1 MTSILFLWLMLNFL
15 LSHIHVW
22 CTAIQMEFAVCSL
35 THCSSRRSQRVNKRI
50 DYNRF
55 HTRHWKNVYFILSC
69 FKEQTGTK
77 LGVTKSSTVRMILIH
92 KLTDFN
98 PLPMLAGWYNLIS
111 HMNYPSVWSREF
123 RKIDL
128 SCLTFDLHV

>member
-1 MTSILFLWLMLNFL
+1 MISILFLWFRLNLL
-15 LSHIHVW
+15 LSHIHMW
-22 CTAIQMEFAVCSL
+22 CTAIRMEFAVCS
-35 THCSSRRSQRVNKRI
+35 SRRNQRVNKRI
-50 DYNRF
+50 DYNKF

-111 HMNYPSVWSREF
+111 HMNYPSVWSRKF
-123 RKIDL
+123 WNIDL
-128 SCLTFDLHV
+128 SCLTVDLHV